1 MSFQMICEIF
11 RESVVIFLLLWYILF
26 SKYIRSAILEVSME
40 VIYSTIKDVERLYKG
55 LADESRLKILFLLDD
70 LDEACVRDIQQVLRV
85 PQPTV
90 SRHLGLLKRMGLV
103 DNRRRGKWNYY
114 YVVKKQPDMVKYLMN
129 GFINVDS
136 VKRIFR
142 KEMQSQMDKL
152 LPRPKFRR

>member
-1 MSFQMICEIF
+1 MGFQLFCEKF
-11 RESVVIFLLLWYILF
+11 RESVVNMLVLCYILI
-26 SKYIRSAILEVSME
+26 SKYIRTAILEVPME
-40 VIYSTIKDVERLYKG
+40 VIYSSIKDVERLYKG

-103 DNRRRGKWNYY
+103 DNHRRGKWNYY

-142 KEMQSQMDKL
+142 KEMQPQMDKL
-152 LPRPKFRR
+152 LPRPKFRP